1 MLWSIKATPN
11 KLYAVLAP
19 LSESY
24 SPPLGRLSTCY
35 SPGRHSTQVAP
46 FAFDLHVLGT
56 PPALILSQ
64 DQTLSYCLISLLF
77 YSCEYSVSCFSKKA
91 KYCFVQL
98 IPKNCCTAL
107 FGLTVQIIDVSSYLF
122 LFSFQTSMVSAAAEF
137 LNLLR
142 LFRYIHS
149 FLLNDFL
156 FSGNSYTIF
165 FINPCQTFFPTSFRL
180 FFSLLLL
187 L

>member
-1 MLWSIKATPN
+1 MLLTRTPLYSGCPFRVRLACVRHAASVDSEPGSNSQLLFNLFALFTLTSINNLFLKEN
-11 KLYAVLAP
+11 KLL
-19 LSESY
+19 
-24 SPPLGRLSTCY
+24 
-35 SPGRHSTQVAP
+35 
-46 FAFDLHVLGT
+46 
-56 PPALILSQ
+56 
-64 DQTLSYCLISLLF
+64 
-77 YSCEYSVSCFSKKA
+77 
-91 KYCFVQL
+91 FVQL
-98 IPKNCCTAL
+98 IPKNCRTAL